1 MRNMEFTPDSAKQF
15 LLSKLSAQ
23 ADHERVTLDEVEKDM
38 FLFSESSGNEGLATQ
53 EVFDSKYDSTDYESK
68 ITKLLREAY
77 AYDKRAKDRK
87 QEWTDALKAVS
98 REDFY
103 GLVMIG
109 QAGIPRSQDAPWRS
123 VLGALPLGIA
133 ELVVIG
139 VGFLVIFG
147 PVVPGLSLPDW
158 VRWLAYPL
166 FVWLVWYIGRVFAR
180 LQLAK
185 AVRRSGLRSR

>member
-23 ADHERVTLDEVEKDM
+23 AAHDRVTLDEVERRM
-38 FLFSESSGNEGLATQ
+38 FLFSESSGNAGLATP

-77 AYDKRAKDRK
+77 AHDKRTKERK
-87 QEWTDALKAVS
+87 REWTDALQAVS

-103 GLVMIG
+103 GLIMID
-109 QAGIPRSQDAPWRS
+109 QAGIPRSQDAMRLS
-123 VLGALPLGIA
+123 VLGSLPFGIA

-139 VGFLVIFG
+139 LGFLVVFG
-147 PVVPGLSLPDW
+147 PAVPGLSLPDW

-180 LQLAK
+180 MQIAK
-185 AVRRSGLRSR
+185 AIRRSGLRGR

>member
-1 MRNMEFTPDSAKQF
+1 MEFTPDSAKQF
-15 LLSKLSAQ
+15 LLSKLSAP
-23 ADHERVTLDEVEKDM
+23 AAHDRVTLDEVERRM
-38 FLFSESSGNEGLATQ
+38 FLFSESSGNAGLATP

-77 AYDKRAKDRK
+77 AHDKRTKERK
-87 QEWTDALKAVS
+87 REWTDALQAVS

-103 GLVMIG
+103 GLIMID
-109 QAGIPRSQDAPWRS
+109 QAGIPRSQDAMRLS
-123 VLGALPLGIA
+123 VLGSLPFGIA

-139 VGFLVIFG
+139 LGFLVVFG
-147 PVVPGLSLPDW
+147 PAVPGLSLPDW

-180 LQLAK
+180 MQIAK
-185 AVRRSGLRSR
+185 AIRRSGLRGR